1 LVPFA
6 TLRAVPIQTL
16 QWYRLHRYEWYRYSA
31 TVIQNNY
38 YYKISIYHYKMPLK
52 EPLEFTL
59 SGCKLSFHSSKDVA
73 KL

>member
-31 TVIQNNY
+31 TVTERVYIGKYHAIQHNIFLQTMTWRFY
-38 YYKISIYHYKMPLK
+38 
-52 EPLEFTL
+52 EFN
-59 SGCKLSFHSSKDVA
+59 
-73 KL
+73 